1 MKSLRYL
8 NTVLTLIA
16 VLLTVNIWTLWN
28 MTPGG
33 EALSVATEA
42 EAANGIP
49 NAGQQRKEIV
59 DAVKR
64 VNDDTN
70 AIKNLLA
77 NGTIKVRIEGNASQD

>member
-28 MTPGG
+28 VTPGG
-33 EALSVATEA
+33 SALSVATEA
-42 EAANGIP
+42 KANGIP

-59 DAVKR
+59 DAIKR
-64 VNDDTN
+64 LNADTT
-70 AIKNLLA
+70 ALKNTLA
-77 NGTIKVRIEGNASQD
+77 NGTIKVKVEGGVSKD

>member
-28 MTPGG
+28 TTPAGDV
-33 EALSVATEA
+33 LSVATEA
-42 EAANGIP
+42 QANGIP
-49 NAGQQRKEIV
+49 NAGQQRKDIL

-64 VNDDTN
+64 VNTDTN

-77 NGTIKVRIEGNASQD
+77 NGTIKVKIEGNTSQD